1 MDRRKANDSPKPK
14 KPKKKFRLGIFLLK
28 LIGKLFLT
36 LFTLGVVGLL
46 TLYLFLQIFLTYID
60 TNVAPGVN
68 VTVDELTML
77 EASTIYY
84 RNSSTGEWEVL
95 DTLFAPEGNR
105 QVVKY
110 EQLPQHLINAVVA
123 IEDHRFW
130 EHNGVDWE
138 GTAAAFVKTFTTGS
152 TRGGST
158 ITQQFL
164 RNVTHDDD
172 VTVQRKVREI
182 VRALEFEKSHSKE
195 DILTLYLNYV
205 YFGQG
210 CDGIQT
216 AAMKYFGKDVSE
228 LTLAESACIIGI
240 TNNPSLYDPFLRTE
254 FVQADGSIKTPRDF
268 NKRRQEIILNRMLEL
283 GYITEMECNAAK
295 TEFLMFTDT
304 PEYKALH
311 ANDEEEVVETNNYY
325 SWFTDAVIE
334 DAIRLIA
341 EAKGC
346 DEKMASTLLYS
357 AGYHIYTTLDMDIQ
371 KVVDKVYQDTSNFD
385 YPSASGAQLDSAIT
399 IIDPYTGNILAMAGG
414 VGEKTVSRGLNL
426 ATALRPCGSA
436 IKPLSV
442 YAPAIEND
450 IISPASV
457 IDDYPM
463 MITEKKTGDSITYSS
478 WPRNSNNKYRGYS
491 TIAYSVQWS
500 LNTVAT
506 RVLDMVGTGNAFYF
520 MEENLGFDLHNADND
535 LAPLAMGGLT
545 YGVSTVDMAAAY
557 AAFANS
563 GIYSEPRTIIQ
574 ILGNDGKEIIVDNSI
589 TESHVAMKE
598 STAYLM
604 NKMLH
609 SVITGG
615 TGTSASFDGMTIAG
629 KTGTTSNNFDRYFVG
644 YTPYYSAAV
653 WVGYSQSNEKINSG
667 TKNPATLV
675 WKMIME
681 EIHTGLEYKTFPDKP
696 NNIVKVSVC
705 ADCGLL
711 STANCKNEARG
722 DRTHEVEVQ
731 ESAAPTEE
739 CFCHVPIRV
748 CYHVETDEIHLA
760 GPYCP
765 EYSCFDQ
772 IWLVGRE
779 FMFLPLSEPITN
791 EDGSITDSSIILS
804 TDADFHYTYR
814 VTQATCPYHVWVPE
828 PTPPVEEVPSV
839 PGDDDYQY
847 PEWWPWGEPL
857 DPDIPIP
864 PTDDPGTGEN
874 TDPDIPDEP
883 DDPNTPGEGD
893 DPPDDTPPDDDPP
906 GEDEPTIPDEPT
918 EPDEPDEPTIP

>member
-1 MDRRKANDSPKPK
+1 MEHTNPKGSPKPQK
-14 KPKKKFRLGIFLLK
+14 KKKFSILR
-28 LIGKLFLT
+28 LIGGFFLT
-36 LFTLGVVGLL
+36 LFTLCVIGLF
-46 TLYLFLQIFLTYID
+46 TLYLFLQIFLTYIG

-84 RNSSTGEWEVL
+84 KNNATGEWEVL

-123 IEDHRFW
+123 IEDERFW
-130 EHNGVDWE
+130 THKGVDWH

-152 TRGGST
+152 TRGGSS
-158 ITQQFL
+158 ITQQLL
-164 RNVTHDDD
+164 RNITHDDD

-216 AAMKYFGKDVSE
+216 AAQKYFGKDVSE

-240 TNNPSLYDPFLRTE
+240 TNNPSLYDPFLSRE
-254 FVQADGSIKTPRDF
+254 FVQDDGSIKTPRDF
-268 NKRRQEIILNRMLEL
+268 NKRRQEVILNKMLEL
-283 GYITEMECNAAK
+283 GYITEMECTAAK

-325 SWFTDAVIE
+325 SWFTDLVIE

-346 DEKMASTLLYS
+346 DKKMASNLLYS
-357 AGYHIYTTLDMDIQ
+357 AGYHIYTTIDMDIQ
-371 KVVDKVYQDTSNFD
+371 KVVDKVYQDTTNFD
-385 YPSASGAQLDSAIT
+385 FPSASGAQLDSAIT
-399 IIDPYTGNILAMAGG
+399 IIDPYTGDILAVAGG

-426 ATALRPCGSA
+426 ATSARPCGSA

-463 MITEKKTGDSITYSS
+463 MYVEKETDDALTYTA

-491 TIAYSVQWS
+491 TVAYSVQWS

-506 RVLDMVGTGNAFYF
+506 RVLDMMGTDTSFSF
-520 MEENLGFDLHNADND
+520 MEDSLGFTLHKADKD

-574 ILGNDGKEIIVDNSI
+574 ILGNDGQEIIVDNSI
-589 TESHVAMKE
+589 TESRVAMKE

-604 NKMLH
+604 NKMLR

-615 TGTSASFDGMTIAG
+615 TGTSAAFEGMTIAG

-667 TKNPATLV
+667 TKNPAALV

-681 EIHTGLEYKTFPDKP
+681 EIHQGLEFMTFPDKP
-696 NNIVKVSVC
+696 NNIVTVNVC
-705 ADCGLL
+705 SDCGLL
-711 STANCKNEARG
+711 STDNCRNEARG

-739 CFCHVPIRV
+739 CICHIPVRV
-748 CYHVETDEIHLA
+748 CYHAETDEIHLA
-760 GPYCP
+760 GEFCP
-765 EYSCFDQ
+765 DDTCFNQ
-772 IWLVGRE
+772 IWLAGRE
-779 FMFLPLSEPITN
+779 FMFLPLNEPLEG
-791 EDGSITDSSIILS
+791 EDEPVIEDPAVDETVPVGTIVLS

-814 VTQATCPYHVWVPE
+814 ITQSTCPYHTGITEPVVPDEDE
-828 PTPPVEEVPSV
+828 PLV
-839 PGDDDYQY
+839 PGDDGYEY
-847 PEWWPWGEPL
+847 PPWWHWGEPQ
-857 DPDIPIP
+857 DPDTPILP
-864 PTDDPGTGEN
+864 PN
-874 TDPDIPDEP
+874 DPDDDDEP
-883 DDPNTPGEGD
+883 DTPD
-893 DPPDDTPPDDDPP
+893 
-906 GEDEPTIPDEPT
+906 
-918 EPDEPDEPTIP
+918 EPDEPDEPTVPDEPTIP